1 VDFNFATVWEALADR
16 LPDHDVIVQGDR
28 RVTLGELEA
37 RASRLAGALAERG
50 IGPGDKVGMVL
61 YNSAEFF
68 EVLFAAF
75 KLRAVPVAFNYRFR
89 GSELQEVLDDSDA
102 KVVVFH
108 GAIAD
113 ELGGVVD
120 QLPGVELWI
129 RVPDGHGNAD
139 WATDYEL
146 STDHEPAA
154 RIERHGSDEFIQYTG
169 GTTGRPKGVVWSHTH
184 IANTAGFLAYM
195 TVGAE
200 QPSDLEGVLD
210 IAITQFEK
218 GEPSVYVCSVP
229 LMHGSGLYAAFSYM
243 LIAGRVVLLE
253 DRGFDAAEF
262 CRVAAAERASNTIVV
277 GDVFAAP
284 IADEIEWAAADG
296 RAYDLTS
303 LEMVTSGG
311 LTFTSGVKR
320 RLMAALPQLTIL
332 DGLGSSE
339 GGPWALNITFAGTDP
354 DETSF
359 FTATPDAV
367 IIDPDTREI
376 FEWGDER
383 KGFIGFRG
391 PQPAG
396 YYKDEEKTASLFWE
410 IDDVRYAV
418 PGDLATIAA
427 DGRMHFFG
435 RGNTVVNTGG
445 EKVYPDEVET
455 VIREHHAI
463 EDCVVVGVPDDR
475 WGSAICAIVS
485 CSGDEPPALE
495 DLAAHVGDHLAG
507 YKKPRRMVVVD
518 QVRRTAA
525 GKQDYRWAN
534 ELASEVI
541 T

>member
-16 LPDHDVIVQGDR
+16 LPDHGVIVQGDR

-37 RASRLAGALAERG
+37 RASRLAGALADRG
-50 IGPGDKVGMVL
+50 VGPGDKVGMVL
-61 YNSAEFF
+61 YNSPEFF

-89 GSELQEVLDDSDA
+89 GAELQEVLDDSDTA
-102 KVVVFH
+102 VVVFH
-108 GAIAD
+108 GAVAD
-113 ELGGVVD
+113 ELAGVVD
-120 QLPGVELWI
+120 ELPGVDWWI
-129 RVPDGHGNAD
+129 RVDDGHGDAP
-139 WATDYEL
+139 WATDYEVAV
-146 STDHEPAA
+146 DHEPAP
-154 RIERHGSDEFIQYTG
+154 RIDREGSDEFIQYTG

-200 QPSDLEGVLD
+200 QPSDLDGVIDVAL
-210 IAITQFEK
+210 AQYEK

-284 IADEIEWAAADG
+284 IADEIERAEAAG
-296 RAYDLTS
+296 QPHDLTS
-303 LEMVTSGG
+303 LEMMTSGG
-311 LTFTSGVKR
+311 LTFTAGVKR
-320 RLMAALPQLTIL
+320 RLMAALPQLSIL

-359 FTATPDAV
+359 FTATPDTV
-367 IIDPDTREI
+367 IIDPETREV
-376 FEWGDER
+376 FDWGDER
-383 KGFIGFRG
+383 KGYIGFRG

-396 YYKDEEKTASLFWE
+396 YYKDPEKTATLFWD
-410 IDDVRYAV
+410 IDGVRYAV
-418 PGDLATIAA
+418 PGDLASIDA

-435 RGNTVVNTGG
+435 RGNTVINTGG

-455 VIREHHAI
+455 VIREHDAI
-463 EDCVVVGVPDDR
+463 EDCVVVGVPDPR

-485 CSGDEPPALE
+485 CTSAEPPALE
-495 DLAAHVGDHLAG
+495 DLATHVGERLAG
-507 YKKPRRMVVVD
+507 YKKPRRLVVVD
-518 QVRRTAA
+518 EVRRTAA

-534 ELASEVI
+534 RTAAEAI